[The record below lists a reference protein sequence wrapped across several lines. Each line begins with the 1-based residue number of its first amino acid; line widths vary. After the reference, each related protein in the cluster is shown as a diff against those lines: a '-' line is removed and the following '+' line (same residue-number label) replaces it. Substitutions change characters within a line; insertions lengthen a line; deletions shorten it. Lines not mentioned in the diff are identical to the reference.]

1 MMLAACSGRSS
12 MRRRVTVQCNADAG
26 TSSHSAKPRTKV
38 VCDYRRETLMQLESL
53 LKLDRCA
60 VVFEAIGDDK
70 VRVNCSTLDDS
81 KGILADQAL

>member
-1 MMLAACSGRSS
+1 MQ
-12 MRRRVTVQCNADAG
+12 RRRRDVESQCKADDEG
-26 TSSHSAKPRTKV
+26 R
-38 VCDYRRETLMQLESL
+38 CDYRRETLMQLESL